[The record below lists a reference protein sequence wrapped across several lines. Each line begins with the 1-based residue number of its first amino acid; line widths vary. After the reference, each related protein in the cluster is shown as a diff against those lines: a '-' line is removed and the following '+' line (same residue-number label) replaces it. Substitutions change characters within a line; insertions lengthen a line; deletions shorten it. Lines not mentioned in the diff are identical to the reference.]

1 VRCYDWRGCGAS
13 RHTGTTFLKE
23 VLLVDALQDSL
34 INYLQK
40 KFGIRPSLDDSL
52 AMLGVDSVSMAELT
66 FDIEKMYGITVDDMM
81 SVDTVEDLL
90 DYIRK
95 RQSSPAEKS

>member
-1 VRCYDWRGCGAS
+1 M
-13 RHTGTTFLKE
+13 
-23 VLLVDALQDSL
+23 DAIEDSL

-66 FDIEKMYGITVDDMM
+66 FDIEKMYGITVDEMM
-81 SVDTVEDLL
+81 SVDTVGDLL
-90 DYIRK
+90 EYIRK
-95 RQSSPAEKS
+95 RQETHAEKS

>member
-1 VRCYDWRGCGAS
+1 
-13 RHTGTTFLKE
+13 LKE
-23 VLLVDALQDSL
+23 VLLVDALEDSL
-34 INYLQK
+34 INYLQM

-66 FDIEKMYGITVDDMM
+66 FDIEKMYGITVDEMM

-95 RQSSPAEKS
+95 RQATPAEKS

>member
-1 VRCYDWRGCGAS
+1 M
-13 RHTGTTFLKE
+13 
-23 VLLVDALQDSL
+23 DALEDSL
-34 INYLQK
+34 INYLQT
-40 KFGIRPSLDDSL
+40 KFGVRPSLDDSL

-90 DYIRK
+90 KYIRQ
-95 RQSSPAEKS
+95 RQCQSSTAEKS

>member
-1 VRCYDWRGCGAS
+1 M
-13 RHTGTTFLKE
+13 
-23 VLLVDALQDSL
+23 DALQDSL

>member
-1 VRCYDWRGCGAS
+1 
-13 RHTGTTFLKE
+13 
-23 VLLVDALQDSL
+23 VDSLEESL

-40 KFGIRPSLDDSL
+40 KFGIRPGLDDSL

-66 FDIEKMYGITVDDMM
+66 FDIEKMYGITVDAMM

-90 DYIRK
+90 DYIRQ
-95 RQSSPAEKS
+95 RQTTPVDKS

>member
-1 VRCYDWRGCGAS
+1 M
-13 RHTGTTFLKE
+13 KE
-23 VLLVDALQDSL
+23 VLLVDALEDSL

-81 SVDTVEDLL
+81 SVDTVEDLI

-95 RQSSPAEKS
+95 RQSLTAEKSQG

>member
-1 VRCYDWRGCGAS
+1 MTKG
-13 RHTGTTFLKE
+13 FLKE
-23 VLLVDALQDSL
+23 VLLVDSLEDSL
-34 INYLQK
+34 INYLQH

-81 SVDTVEDLL
+81 SVDTVENLL
-90 DYIRK
+90 DYIRQ
-95 RQSSPAEKS
+95 RQSTPADKS

>member
-1 VRCYDWRGCGAS
+1 
-13 RHTGTTFLKE
+13 LKE
-23 VLLVDALQDSL
+23 VLLVEALEDSL
-34 INYLQK
+34 INYLQN
-40 KFGIRPSLDDSL
+40 KFGMRPRREDSL

-81 SVDTVEDLL
+81 SVDTVQDLL

-95 RQSSPAEKS
+95 RQSTPAEQSPAD

>member
-1 VRCYDWRGCGAS
+1 MDS
-13 RHTGTTFLKE
+13 LE
-23 VLLVDALQDSL
+23 VSL

-81 SVDTVEDLL
+81 AVETVENLM
-90 DYIRK
+90 DYIRE
-95 RQSSPAEKS
+95 RQTTPVDKS